1 MNLFF
6 TQKIS
11 FIDAVVRK
19 KNFLRIKQLV
29 LVGGP
34 DDGVIIPWE
43 SSMFGYYDNK
53 LNIRMMKDQ
62 NVCFYIFCVQTEYG
76 TDKQLKAYTEPCQTS
91 KMERLAKSR

>member
-1 MNLFF
+1 MF
-6 TQKIS
+6 TFCSKIS

-43 SSMFGYYDNK
+43 SSMFGYYDSK
-53 LNIRMMKDQ
+53 LNIRMMNDQ
-62 NVCFYIFCVQTEYG
+62 NVCLYNNGMYH
-76 TDKQLKAYTEPCQTS
+76 L
-91 KMERLAKSR
+91 